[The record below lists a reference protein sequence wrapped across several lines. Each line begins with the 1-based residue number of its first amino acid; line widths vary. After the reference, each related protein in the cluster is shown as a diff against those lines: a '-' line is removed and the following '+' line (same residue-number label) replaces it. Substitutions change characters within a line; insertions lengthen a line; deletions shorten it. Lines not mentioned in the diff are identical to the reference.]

1 VGLNIGN
8 VAGRDALGGTARSYA
23 GASGVVSLS
32 GIVLL
37 PLRMLFIRTRMN
49 RPILFVIV
57 ATLIFGDLSFAAAIY
72 ENRAPRITSNISDG
86 TRNINTRRRM
96 LFDFAVALFIFR
108 FPGVSKPTH
117 SANA

>member
-57 ATLIFGDLSFAAAIY
+57 ATLILA
-72 ENRAPRITSNISDG
+72 T
-86 TRNINTRRRM
+86 
-96 LFDFAVALFIFR
+96 FR
-108 FPGVSKPTH
+108 LQQQYMRT
-117 SANA
+117 ARQE